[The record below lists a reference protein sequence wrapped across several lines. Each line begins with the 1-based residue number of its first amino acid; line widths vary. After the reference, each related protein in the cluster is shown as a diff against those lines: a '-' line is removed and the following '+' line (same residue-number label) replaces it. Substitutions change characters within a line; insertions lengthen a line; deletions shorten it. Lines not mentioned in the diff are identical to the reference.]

1 MKKYIFFDFDG
12 TIVDCQKFQI
22 ERLKNVFKKYNVDI
36 ENIDFL
42 TLIGPPLYNTFLKY
56 MGKDKAQEV
65 LEYYNNSFNPQN
77 IDNIYLFDGVKEM
90 LQNLKTQGYVLCLT
104 SLQLYSVVE
113 PELKYLGILDYFD
126 YIFCDDVERAYKSK
140 VDLIAD
146 VISKNNIDKN
156 NVVVVGDTINDVL
169 GGTKNNLYTI
179 GVNWGYGKIK
189 KEQVSAVVKSPNE
202 LLTHILNLK

>member
-12 TIVDCQKFQI
+12 TIVDCKKFQI
-22 ERLKNVFKKYNVDI
+22 ERLKNVLKKYNVDI
-36 ENIDFL
+36 KNIDFL
-42 TLIGPPLYNTFLKY
+42 TLIGPPLYNTFFKY

-77 IDNIYLFDGVKEM
+77 INNIYLFDGVKQM
-90 LQNLKTQGYVLCLT
+90 LKNLKAHGYILCLT

-113 PELKYLGILDYFD
+113 PELKYLGVLDYFD
-126 YIFCDDVERAYKSK
+126 YIFCDNVEKAYKSK

-146 VISKNNIDKN
+146 VISNNNIDKN
-156 NVVVVGDTINDVL
+156 SVVVVGDTINDVL

-179 GVNWGYGKIK
+179 GVNWGYGNLDKT
-189 KEQVSAVVKSPNE
+189 EVDMVVNSPNE
-202 LLTHILNLK
+202 LIHHITNLK